1 MMRLI
6 GSAESIPQTG
16 GVNRGFRTPGGCKLD
31 SWRRNADDKAWRVRR
46 LPFTIMRRLVF
57 FLYFAHACGWLTA
70 AEKPN
75 VVFIFVDDF
84 GMGDVACFGGK
95 VPTPHIDRL
104 AQGGTQFR
112 QFYVASPI
120 CSPSRCGVI
129 TGQFPARWRITSY
142 LQTRAGNRECGQADF
157 LDPQAPSLP
166 RAFKEAGYATAH
178 IGKWHLGGGRDVTN
192 APKFAMYGYDLG
204 LGTYESPEPA
214 AELGLKTTPW
224 ENKREPQQVPR
235 HERTRWMVDQTL
247 KFMRDHEG
255 RPRFV
260 NLWLDD
266 MHTPYRPQEGKD
278 DRDIQAKH
286 RDVLTAMDAQICRL
300 VDALPAN
307 TLTILCGDNGPE
319 PSFDRAR
326 TGGLRGMKL
335 SLYEGGVRTPLIV
348 RWPGEVP
355 AGAVND
361 TTVVC
366 SVDFMPTLCAL
377 AQIKPPA
384 ADFDGEEM
392 SAAFKGGKTQRT
404 KPLLW
409 EYGRKPATEGLSSFR
424 YPKEPQARS
433 PSLAIREGDWKLLI
447 NADGTQAE
455 LYNLANDPNE
465 TTNRADV
472 ESAITERLK
481 TTVLN
486 WKRSLP

>member
-1 MMRLI
+1 
-6 GSAESIPQTG
+6 
-16 GVNRGFRTPGGCKLD
+16 
-31 SWRRNADDKAWRVRR
+31 
-46 LPFTIMRRLVF
+46 MRRLIF
-57 FLYFAHACGWLTA
+57 FFCLAFACGCLPA
-70 AEKPN
+70 ADRPN

-84 GMGDVACFGGK
+84 GWGDAACFGGK

-142 LQTRAGNRECGQADF
+142 LQTKAGNRECGQADF
-157 LDPQAPSLP
+157 LDPKAPSMP
-166 RAFKEAGYATAH
+166 RAFKEAGYMTAH
-178 IGKWHLGGGRDVTN
+178 IGKWHLGGGRDVTD
-192 APKFAMYGYDLG
+192 APKFAAYGYDLG
-204 LGTYESPEPA
+204 RGTYESPEPA

-247 KFMRDHEG
+247 KFMREHEG

-266 MHTPYRPQEGKD
+266 MHTPYRPLEGKD
-278 DRDIQAKH
+278 DRGIQAKH
-286 RDVLTAMDAQICRL
+286 REVLTAMDVQIGRL
-300 VDALPAN
+300 IDSLPKN
-307 TLTILCGDNGPE
+307 TLTLLCGDNGPE
-319 PSFDRAR
+319 PTFDRAR
-326 TGGLRGMKL
+326 TSGLRGMKL
-335 SLYEGGVRTPLIV
+335 SLYEGGIRTPLIV
-348 RWPGEVP
+348 RWPGVVP
-355 AGAVND
+355 AGVVND
-361 TTVVC
+361 TTVAC

-384 ADFDGEEM
+384 ADFDGEDL
-392 SAAFKGGKTQRT
+392 SSAFKGEKIRRA

-409 EYGRKPATEGLSSFR
+409 EYGRKPTSGKMRAFV
-424 YPKEPQARS
+424 YPKEPGARS

-455 LYNLANDPNE
+455 LYDLAKDPTE
-465 TTNRADV
+465 TTNRVDA
-472 ESAITERLK
+472 EPAIAAKLK
-481 TTVLN
+481 QIVLD
-486 WKRSLP
+486 WRHLLP